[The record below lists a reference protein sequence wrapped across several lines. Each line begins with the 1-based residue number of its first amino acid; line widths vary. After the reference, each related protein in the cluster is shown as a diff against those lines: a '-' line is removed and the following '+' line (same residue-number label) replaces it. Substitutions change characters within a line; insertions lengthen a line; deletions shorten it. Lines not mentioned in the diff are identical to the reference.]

1 MNASDR
7 PVSEVFQDIVR
18 NVQDILR
25 SEVRLAKA
33 EIREEVAAAKTAG
46 LMLAIGAVSAIF
58 SMLFLLLTAM
68 YALSYVVPNWA
79 AALIVG
85 AALATVATILLAAG
99 LKRLKAGDHPRNVS
113 ERLKEDMEWAK
124 PQIK

>member
-7 PVSEVFQDIVR
+7 SVSEVLQDIVR

-25 SEVRLAKA
+25 SEIRLAKA
-33 EIREEVAAAKTAG
+33 EIREEINAAKPSA
-46 LMLAIGAVSAIF
+46 LMIGIGAVSAIF
-58 SMLFLLLTAM
+58 SVLFILLTIV
-68 YALSYVVPNWA
+68 YALSNVVPNWA

-85 AALATVATILLAAG
+85 VSLAAIASILLTMG
-99 LKRLKAGDHPRNVS
+99 LKRSKPNRAVHHVS
-113 ERLKEDMEWAK
+113 ERLKENMEWAK